1 LYELTVKYFKTEDSD
16 QTPPPPPASDS
27 QDVIKNLLTTFF
39 PKNKQLNKKVL
50 VQNSSKVNGV
60 WVMNKPPGQVII
72 KEKENEKGEMIPLSI
87 KVEFD
92 DFSFEETILW
102 DSLKNEMQDI
112 LIFSFLYLQDLMK
125 EKEKY
130 DVEKKD
136 LESKLK
142 IILKHFFKDSLI
154 IIKKV

>member
-1 LYELTVKYFKTEDSD
+1 
-16 QTPPPPPASDS
+16 
-27 QDVIKNLLTTFF
+27 
-39 PKNKQLNKKVL
+39 
-50 VQNSSKVNGV
+50 
-60 WVMNKPPGQVII
+60 MNKPPGQVII